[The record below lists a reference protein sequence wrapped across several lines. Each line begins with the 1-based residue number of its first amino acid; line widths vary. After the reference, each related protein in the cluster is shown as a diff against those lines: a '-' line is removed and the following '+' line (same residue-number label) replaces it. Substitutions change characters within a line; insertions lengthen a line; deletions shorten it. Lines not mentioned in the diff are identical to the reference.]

1 MEHDHPDF
9 DHLSEAVGKASQLV
23 QKRQDEAVFLE
34 NQIKLAQVQERFS
47 QNLYLNLPLDCVDA
61 DGRKKKSS
69 LPGYRHASHNSHS
82 TVAVRRNGGVR
93 AAHNKASPA
102 AIRAWKSSPVRPTI
116 RTYVKEGHVQF
127 RSGYS
132 HQDRYLVLFSDLLL
146 VAKSNKSHNN
156 FKLKHRLRLSEM
168 WLADCVEEVSETSQ
182 RGELCFVIGWPTTNT
197 VATFGSKEERDSWH
211 AQLSRYINKQR
222 DMVEPRS
229 VSLKVYNRA
238 TDALNSPQFQIV
250 NVAHNDTTQDVVSMA
265 LETLGVKEDPRGYQ
279 LWVISGKDE
288 SAYPLIGHEFPYAIK
303 LNHVRQTLDSV
314 ENEQLRYISKHN
326 QCQFILKKRKKTH
339 TTQSSSKYK

>member
-1 MEHDHPDF
+1 
-9 DHLSEAVGKASQLV
+9 
-23 QKRQDEAVFLE
+23 
-34 NQIKLAQVQERFS
+34 
-47 QNLYLNLPLDCVDA
+47 
-61 DGRKKKSS
+61 
-69 LPGYRHASHNSHS
+69 
-82 TVAVRRNGGVR
+82 
-93 AAHNKASPA
+93 
-102 AIRAWKSSPVRPTI
+102 
-116 RTYVKEGHVQF
+116 
-127 RSGYS
+127 
-132 HQDRYLVLFSDLLL
+132 
-146 VAKSNKSHNN
+146 
-156 FKLKHRLRLSEM
+156 
-168 WLADCVEEVSETSQ
+168 
-182 RGELCFVIGWPTTNT
+182 
-197 VATFGSKEERDSWH
+197 
-211 AQLSRYINKQR
+211 
-222 DMVEPRS
+222 MVEPRS